1 VFLRNEA
8 IFRRIRLRVN
18 GFGIGFAVRT
28 AVMDIPCDAGGR
40 DLGFGI
46 AEAAREPG

>member
-1 VFLRNEA
+1 M
-8 IFRRIRLRVN
+8 RVN
-18 GFGIGFAVRT
+18 GFGIGFVVRT
-28 AVMDIPCDAGGR
+28 AGMDSPWDAGGR